1 MSMNRQSRYF
11 RYFVALVLLVS
22 TTAFAVEMTQGLR
35 QQLQEHPEKTC
46 ELIRPI
52 PDVVNRLT
60 VPLGAQHREATVWR
74 QSAPDNFRAVLALM
88 QVVSVAPCVRINGE
102 PAKVVVYAMRLIER
116 DQVANSEV
124 VVSQVT
130 DFSATRGTVFKASLF
145 QRLPH
150 WYPENGTVSNP
161 APGMTEV
168 QNGVLTIN
176 MESAL
181 ESIYHGWTEP
191 QAEAKSG
198 MVYAVEMDVEISGPA
213 RLQMGTDFWRYAGAP
228 DNGFDQSCQKSN
240 NCEGSLSQWFGPTNG
255 RQTIRF
261 DAFSH

>member
-1 MSMNRQSRYF
+1 MIMNMRSQYF

-22 TTAFAVEMTQGLR
+22 TTTFAVEMTQELKR
-35 QQLQEHPEKTC
+35 QLQEHPEKTC
-46 ELIRPI
+46 ELTRPI
-52 PDVVNRLT
+52 PDLINRLT

-74 QSAPDNFRAVLALM
+74 QSAPDNFQAVLALM
-88 QVVSVAPCVRINGE
+88 QVVSVAPCARINGE
-102 PAKVVVYAMRLIER
+102 PAKVVVYAMRLIGR
-116 DQVANSEV
+116 DLAGSETTL
-124 VVSQVT
+124 SQVT
-130 DFSATRGTVFKASLF
+130 DFSTTRGTVFKANLF

-168 QNGVLTIN
+168 QSGVLTIN
-176 MESAL
+176 MESAP

-191 QAEAKSG
+191 QAEAKPG

-213 RLQMGTDFWRYAGAP
+213 RLQMGTDFWRYAEAP
-228 DNGFDQSCQKSN
+228 YTVFDQTCEKSN
-240 NCEGSLSQWFGPTNG
+240 NCEGSLSRWFGPTNG

-261 DAFSH
+261 DAFSR